1 MEKKYYCKYC
11 DYNAKVKSS
20 FNKHLKTKKH
30 LESTQSQQKVNI
42 ESTKSQQKVNIK
54 LIKNKDN
61 NCKYCNKS
69 FTTKQAMYRHIKYTC
84 SQNTDESIKELCRLL
99 NDKEK
104 ILKEQ
109 GAHIKHLYERI
120 EKLSSKLQ
128 INNINN
134 GIITNNV
141 NIQLLDYDKTDYSHL
156 TDNDYVNCI
165 KDCNYSIKTLI
176 EKVHFNNNKPEN
188 MNIYIS
194 SIKGNY
200 VMVYKNQQWQILD
213 RKSQLDD
220 LYEFNEI
227 ILSDWYKEYKNKYP
241 DMINSM
247 KLYLKNSEENEI
259 INEVKKEILLM
270 LYNNRKIV
278 MPTLSYIS

>member
-54 LIKNKDN
+54 LIKKKDN

-213 RKSQLDD
+213 SNSQ
-220 LYEFNEI
+220 
-227 ILSDWYKEYKNKYP
+227 
-241 DMINSM
+241 
-247 KLYLKNSEENEI
+247 
-259 INEVKKEILLM
+259 
-270 LYNNRKIV
+270 
-278 MPTLSYIS
+278 